1 MFEQYKLKK
10 YAKNMVGFAYLR
22 MDTTPYAKF
31 EIYLV
36 VKKDN
41 EYKFIKFKK
50 FDVGLLSVKEMEEDL
65 LEKGYHPLPYYFR
78 KNNVIDMNKALKL
91 KK

>member
-1 MFEQYKLKK
+1 
-10 YAKNMVGFAYLR
+10 MVGFAYLR

-50 FDVGLLSVKEMEEDL
+50 FDVGLFSVKEMEEDL

-78 KNNVIDMNKALKL
+78 KAPKRQRQVPTVAQGLRRYNRQAS
-91 KK
+91 